1 MRNPGIPV
9 ALLVSALACDQQA
22 TSPVVDAG
30 PDLARAE
37 KVDANKNQ
45 VIRFQDH
52 FAQSWTDANSSLRAT
67 HTTFPIPFGDPPQ
80 PEPDCGPQ
88 ADLAMI
94 DFKQVGVV
102 DPIDLFA
109 SELHINA
116 SGPVW
121 VIVRDLSQPGDCY
134 GVTLIAEGPG
144 EIRYLDNDA
153 FGLAPGE
160 TGANSWGFIATG
172 TLTTPDGRTLTYN
185 GVSRYVVTSRNG
197 DEPTFSP
204 VVERVSLR

>member
-1 MRNPGIPV
+1 MRDSGIPV
-9 ALLVSALACDQQA
+9 ALLMSLLACDQQ
-22 TSPVVDAG
+22 TLTPVADSG
-30 PDLARAE
+30 PDFARSQ

-45 VIRFQDH
+45 VIQFQDH
-52 FAQSWTDANSSLRAT
+52 LAQSWTDANSSLRAT

-80 PEPDCGPQ
+80 AELDCGPQ
-88 ADLAMI
+88 EDLAMI

-102 DPIDLFA
+102 DPVDFFA
-109 SELHINA
+109 SELHINGG
-116 SGPVW
+116 GPVW

-153 FGLAPGE
+153 FGLLPGE

-172 TLTTPDGRTLTYN
+172 TLTSPDGRTLAYN

-197 DEPTFSP
+197 DEPTFSL